1 MLSYRKRLLWLFPWE
16 YTVLNCGTSSSP
28 LKKLLGHQRVSL
40 GVITVSFLLT
50 LAAPVRAETVALY
63 CSWPN
68 DIASILV
75 DVDYATR
82 RVTTSTAFT
91 AGGST
96 APVTSVAQITNH
108 DITWSFPSRS
118 GLRIS
123 YRINRLTGDLSECG
137 GYRERGN
144 PNCSD
149 VRHCVPR
156 KPQF

>member
-1 MLSYRKRLLWLFPWE
+1 MGLSDMGYR
-16 YTVLNCGTSSSP
+16 TS
-28 LKKLLGHQRVSL
+28 QFVFA
-40 GVITVSFLLT
+40 VSFLLA
-50 LAAPVRAETVALY
+50 LAAPAWAETVSLY

-82 RVTTSTAFT
+82 RVTTSHAVP
-91 AGGST
+91 AHDGST
-96 APVTSVAQITNH
+96 PPVTSVAQITNH
-108 DITWSFPSRS
+108 DITWSFPARQP
-118 GLRIS
+118 GTTMS

-137 GYRERGN
+137 GYRDRGA

-156 KPQF
+156 KPIL

>member
-1 MLSYRKRLLWLFPWE
+1 MGYRTAQF
-16 YTVLNCGTSSSP
+16 VFA
-28 LKKLLGHQRVSL
+28 
-40 GVITVSFLLT
+40 VSFLFS
-50 LAAPVRAETVALY
+50 LAAPAGAETVSLY

-75 DVDYATR
+75 DVDYATS
-82 RVTTSTAFT
+82 RVTTSSVVPAHD
-91 AGGST
+91 GST
-96 APVTSVAQITNH
+96 PPVTSIAQITDY
-108 DITWSFPSRS
+108 DIAWSFVRGATP
-118 GLRIS
+118 RIF

-137 GYRERGN
+137 GFRLRGD